1 MEEAMLNNAKPRKGP
16 GSPSRRSAL
25 LGGAALL
32 TTALR
37 VPAVL
42 AQTKEFQGVTLK
54 GAAFQHPFQT
64 ILTQLLPEFE
74 QQTGIKVLLDIQSFP
89 VYNQRMDLELSTQGS
104 SYDFCNITFPFAGRW
119 IGSKWMTGLDDFVR
133 NPNSTPADWDPS
145 DFLKGAQTAF
155 TSSDGKTFGFAWL
168 TGVQMLAAARG
179 DLIEKAG
186 LKMPATFK
194 EMMAICEATHSPE
207 TAAYAND
214 KLHNWQWPPFLMG
227 FGGRVFRD
235 PPTDV
240 TPVFDTPEA
249 VEAASFYA
257 TLLSK
262 YGPSG
267 VLSYTDD
274 QVQRAQFAGRVNM
287 RTQSLDWL
295 LALGRSDDSKV
306 RDTVRYASFPAGP
319 AGSFPGVNAQGYGIP
334 AGSKQ
339 KRAAWEFIK
348 WVLSKENMTRM
359 AIEKKQIA
367 TTRRSVLQNP
377 KLREAMSVN
386 GQDLAAIYIGT
397 AERAG
402 DVGYMKYRTMPVF
415 PQAGEKINK
424 AIERIASGQDSAAVV
439 MAAAVQE
446 AKDDLKK
453 AGAL

>member
-1 MEEAMLNNAKPRKGP
+1 MPNNTRSRKAL
-16 GSPSRRSAL
+16 GSLSRRSVL
-25 LGGAALL
+25 SGGATLL
-32 TTALR
+32 ATG
-37 VPAVL
+37 VCMPAVL

-89 VYNQRMDLELSTQGS
+89 IYNQRMDLELSTQGS

-119 IGSKWMTGLDDFVR
+119 IGSNWMTQLDDFVR
-133 NPNSTPADWDPS
+133 NPNVTPTDWDPS

-155 TSSDGKTFGFAWL
+155 TSADGKTFGFAWL

-186 LKMPATFK
+186 LKMPTTLK
-194 EMMAICEATHSPE
+194 EMMAICEATHSAE
-207 TAAYAND
+207 TAAYVND

-227 FGGRVFRD
+227 FGGKVFRN
-235 PPTDV
+235 PPADL
-240 TPVFDTPEA
+240 TPVFDSPEA
-249 VEAASFYA
+249 IEAASFYA

-262 YGPSG
+262 YGPPG

-274 QVQRAQFAGRVNM
+274 QAQRMQFAGRANM
-287 RTQSLDWL
+287 RTQSVDWL

-306 RDTVRYASFPAGP
+306 KDTVRYAPFPAGP

-334 AGSKQ
+334 AGSRQ

-359 AIEKKQIA
+359 AVEKNQTSA
-367 TTRRSVLQNP
+367 TRRSVLQNP
-377 KLREAMSVN
+377 KMREAMLVN
-386 GQDLAAIYIGT
+386 GQDLAAIYINT
-397 AERAG
+397 AEHAG
-402 DVGYMKYRTMPVF
+402 EVGYMKYRTMPVF

-424 AIERIASGQDSAAVV
+424 AMERIASGQDAAAPV